1 MRRRILNHKNTGVLN
16 FHYGMII
23 MKIIIG
29 SFDAEEKIMNPL
41 MFMNS
46 VFLQII
52 EVGADESNFQITFKW
67 NLSVLFNHF

>member
-1 MRRRILNHKNTGVLN
+1 
-16 FHYGMII
+16 MII
-23 MKIIIG
+23 MKIIFG

-41 MFMNS
+41 MFMNP

-52 EVGADESNFQITFKW
+52 EVGADEFNFQITFKW